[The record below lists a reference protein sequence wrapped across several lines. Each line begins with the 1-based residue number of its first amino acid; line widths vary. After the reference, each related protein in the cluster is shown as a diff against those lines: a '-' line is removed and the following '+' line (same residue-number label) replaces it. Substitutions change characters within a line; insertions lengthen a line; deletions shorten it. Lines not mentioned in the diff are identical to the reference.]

1 MTTFI
6 EPIFQLDDVLEY
18 VYNRN
23 KEDYIKQ
30 PPTNPQNLNNSG
42 EIRYELNNQQY
53 YISVAESF
61 MLGEFKI
68 TKADGTDLGNGDIT
82 LENCWF
88 WRLLNSVRHEV
99 GGREVENIAQAVGE
113 AVTMMNFVSTSDQ
126 HKRNNGLISGWCP
139 DTNKCDN
146 DVDNIDANVG
156 YFQRK
161 KFYNA
166 KKTFTMMFPLKGVLG
181 FTDYTKIL
189 SNIKIAL
196 ILNRKADSV
205 INPDIFYG
213 ATVAAPNA
221 LTAKI
226 TINKLEWWIPYIEPS
241 LQVEELITKRLN
253 TNAPI
258 NVNFMK
264 NSMNEQTIPTGSS
277 YSWKIGN
284 YANSVRFL
292 FIAFKRITASSYETN
307 NALFTENDGNNN
319 QITSIRVK
327 VNNMY
332 YPNDGMKFN
341 FSIYNIVEAYLTYVN
356 ACRTFGFEPQMSLH
370 EFVLNPIF
378 CFDLSAQP
386 EALKSNGI
394 DITIQIEKTSALTL
408 QGYCLVKEESY
419 HQIDVA
425 DGKMLRIR

>member
-1 MTTFI
+1 MTATSYI

-42 EIRYELNNQQY
+42 EVRYEMNNQQY

-61 MLGEFKI
+61 LYGEFKI
-68 TKADGTDLGNGDIT
+68 TKADGTALGNDDIT
-82 LENCWF
+82 LENNWF
-88 WRLLNSVRHEV
+88 WRLLNSIRCEV
-99 GGREVENIAQAVGE
+99 GGREVENIAQSVGE
-113 AVTMMNFVSTSDQ
+113 AVTMSNYVCTTDQ
-126 HKRNNGLISGWCP
+126 YKHNHGLMSGWVP
-139 DTNKCDN
+139 DTNKCDT
-146 DVDNIDANVG
+146 DVDNTDANVG
-156 YFQRK
+156 YYRRK

-196 ILNRKADSV
+196 ILNRKDDSV

-213 ATVAAPNA
+213 ATIAAPGLN
-221 LTAKI
+221 AKI
-226 TINKLEWWIPYIEPS
+226 TVNKLEWWVPYVEPS
-241 LQVEELITKRLN
+241 LQVEEHITKRLN

-258 NVNFMK
+258 NVNFLK
-264 NSMNEQTIPTGSS
+264 NHMNQQTIPTGSS

-292 FIAFKRITASSYETN
+292 FIGFKRTTASSYETN
-307 NALFTENDGNNN
+307 NALFTENDGNN
-319 QITSIRVK
+319 QITSLRVK
-327 VNNMY
+327 LNNMY
-332 YPNDGMKFN
+332 YPIDGMKFN
-341 FSIYNIVEAYLTYVN
+341 FGNYNAVEAFIAYVN
-356 ACRTFGFEPQMSLH
+356 ACRTFGHEPQMPLQ
-370 EFVLNPIF
+370 EFLLNPIF

-386 EALKSNGI
+386 ETLKSNGI
-394 DITIQIEKTSALTL
+394 DITIQIEKTSALTI